1 MGRGARPRAHCAM
14 TLPCDISPG
23 PQPPSPTSPGRGRG
37 EGNEAQ
43 VCQPPPGHP
52 GRKLPL
58 SPGEACAFSMHLCW
72 GVGEEACG
80 VCRVRMLREME
91 ETRGRSQPGPARGC
105 WCSGGA
111 GACPGSAA
119 PPGRGAAGR
128 QTVLVVPSPLP
139 SEVTPSLSH
148 SPPSL
153 RGKPPLGGQS
163 TYRSPTL
170 GPPALLL
177 KLLARGTHQNHST
190 QTSGPPSLSQACQG
204 RSLSHWG
211 ALCLVHCV
219 CPKRLPLTGLGS
231 GRCPWW

>member
-1 MGRGARPRAHCAM
+1 MSAPAWSPRQEAPTLTWRSLCFLHAPLLGSGGGSMRCVQGPNAERDGR
-14 TLPCDISPG
+14 DQG
-23 PQPPSPTSPGRGRG
+23 PQPARSRS
-37 EGNEAQ
+37 
-43 VCQPPPGHP
+43 
-52 GRKLPL
+52 
-58 SPGEACAFSMHLCW
+58 
-72 GVGEEACG
+72 GVL
-80 VCRVRMLREME
+80 VL
-91 ETRGRSQPGPARGC
+91 
-105 WCSGGA
+105 GGA